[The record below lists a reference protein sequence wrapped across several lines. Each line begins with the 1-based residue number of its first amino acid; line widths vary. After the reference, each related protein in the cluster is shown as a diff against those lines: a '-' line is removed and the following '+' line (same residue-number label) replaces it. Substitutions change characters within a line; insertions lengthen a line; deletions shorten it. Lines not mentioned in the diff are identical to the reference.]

1 MIKTALFEE
10 AKHQQSK
17 ITSQGKQG
25 LFEEIS
31 SNYVCKFFLLFFF
44 NCNLTK
50 LRSHPHTLLNEAT
63 AFVGRTK
70 PLSILL

>member
-10 AKHQQSK
+10 AKHEQSK
-17 ITSQGKQG
+17 ITRQGKQG

-31 SNYVCKFFLLFFF
+31 SNYVSKFVFFF

-63 AFVGRTK
+63 VFVGKTK
-70 PLSILL
+70 PLLTLL

>member
-10 AKHQQSK
+10 DKHEQSK
-17 ITSQGKQG
+17 ITRQGKQG

-31 SNYVCKFFLLFFF
+31 SNYVSKFFFF

-63 AFVGRTK
+63 VFVGKTK
-70 PLSILL
+70 PLLTLL

>member
-25 LFEEIS
+25 LFKEIS
-31 SNYVCKFFLLFFF
+31 SNYVCKFFFGFF
-44 NCNLTK
+44 
-50 LRSHPHTLLNEAT
+50 
-63 AFVGRTK
+63 
-70 PLSILL
+70 